1 MAISQRVRRS
11 PEEARAM
18 ILAIAG
24 KRLAD
29 HGIRGLN
36 IKDIAQDAGINH
48 GTLLHH
54 FGSAE
59 GMRTALLTNL
69 TILS

>member
-1 MAISQRVRRS
+1 
-11 PEEARAM
+11 M